1 MLSVGYFH
9 NRTVIVSLLQA
20 ASKSKITIVWQFS
33 QGDGEQDEEDEVE
46 GWQLRVSRRQKIRP
60 GIVELSLQLEVHKVW
75 T

>member
-9 NRTVIVSLLQA
+9 NGTVIVSLLQA
-20 ASKSKITIVWQFS
+20 ASKSKIIIVWQFS

-46 GWQLRVSRRQKIRP
+46 RLQLRVSRGQKVRP